1 MANSIDDFLSKSSQE
16 QKDKFQALVTDVTKD
31 TKDTIKLQEADKNPT
46 ADLKQ
51 TKEATPQN
59 VKEAQ
64 QTAEKNDP
72 TIGNEQTPQQAQSA
86 QNAVDRALDNKAKAQ
101 VAEIG
106 QTLSKEGVTTP
117 QPKQDQEKDR

>member
-1 MANSIDDFLSKSSQE
+1 MANSIDDVLSKMSPE
-16 QKDKFQALVTDVTKD
+16 QKAQFEGLKQKYGLEGEKIEPDKA
-31 TKDTIKLQEADKNPT
+31 PT

-51 TKEATPQN
+51 SKEGTPQLAE
-59 VKEAQ
+59 EAQ
-64 QTAEKNDP
+64 KTTEKNDP

-86 QNAVDRALDNKAKAQ
+86 QNAVDRALDKQTKAQ